1 MKCCARLRQ
10 GVLLFVVTLIV
21 LGSGSCRSFVTRS
34 IYRSPVISEVLSFP
48 TTLGAAEST
57 MITVFATDPDGD
69 SLVYDWSAYN
79 GLVMKGYPGRHEVY
93 GTRSSSMV
101 FYSPA
106 SWSYDTAF
114 VWCDVR
120 DQRGGSDSRRVTILF
135 HH

>member
-1 MKCCARLRQ
+1 
-10 GVLLFVVTLIV
+10 VPVV
-21 LGSGSCRSFVTRS
+21 RDRS
-34 IYRSPVISEVLSFP
+34 IYRSPVISEVLAFP
-48 TTLGAAEST
+48 RLGAAEST

-79 GLVMKGYPGRHEVY
+79 GLVMKGHPGRHDVY

-101 FYSPA
+101 FYSPV

-114 VWCDVR
+114 VWCGVR
-120 DQRGGSDSRRVTILF
+120 DERGGSDSRQVTILF

>member
-1 MKCCARLRQ
+1 MQGRARLRQ
-10 GVLLFVVTLIV
+10 GVLLFVVSLIV
-21 LGSGSCRSFVTRS
+21 LGAGSCRSYVTRS
-34 IYRSPVISEVLSFP
+34 IYRSPVISEVLAFP

-79 GLVMKGYPGRHEVY
+79 GLVMKGHPGQHDVY

-101 FYSPA
+101 FYSPV

-114 VWCDVR
+114 VWCGVR
-120 DQRGGSDSRRVTILF
+120 DERGGSDSRQVTILF